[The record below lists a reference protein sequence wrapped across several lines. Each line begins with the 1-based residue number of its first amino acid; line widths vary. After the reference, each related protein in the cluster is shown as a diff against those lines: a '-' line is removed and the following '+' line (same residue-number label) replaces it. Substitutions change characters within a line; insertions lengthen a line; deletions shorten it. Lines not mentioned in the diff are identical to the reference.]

1 MAAERVAGSYRD
13 RKGYVFSSG
22 DRILRS
28 VADAASEV
36 QREFLASKVFEK
48 LVADGRLI
56 RTEIAPDDPATL
68 GVEGATLLLEH
79 ERVPFISYPYEWPFA
94 ALRAAALLHLDVH
107 LKLLDH
113 GYTLSDASAYNVQ
126 FRGPH
131 WPPAGRPGQGH
142 ESPATSVSLAG
153 PEPVFIDVLS
163 VERYVDG
170 AYWDGHRQ
178 FCDQFLN
185 PLLLSARLGI
195 PYNALY
201 RGRLEGLPSAELAP
215 MLRWHHKLRPQT
227 LLNVV
232 LPARFESAA
241 RQGRVD
247 ARAVRA
253 RRPLPRSSLQG
264 MLRGLRRWIEGLS
277 LPSRQT
283 DWTSYAGDNTYEDAA
298 RAAKRDFV
306 ARAVAAT
313 NPGTVLDLGCNTGD
327 YAAVAL
333 EAGAGSAIGAEADPA
348 TAHLAFRR
356 AQEEKLRFLPVVQDA
371 ANPSPSQGWREA
383 ERPSFTDRVAADFL
397 LALAVVHHLAI
408 GRNIPLDETVR
419 WMVGLAPRGV
429 IEFVQKDDTTVRRM
443 LSLREDIFA
452 DYTEAAFRS
461 HLAANARI
469 VEERKVSEEGR
480 VLFLYDRGE

>member
-1 MAAERVAGSYRD
+1 LTTERVAGSYRD

-28 VADAASEV
+28 VAGAASEV
-36 QREFLASKVFEK
+36 QREFLASKVFAK

-68 GVEGATLLLEH
+68 GVEDATLLLEH
-79 ERVPFISYPYEWPFA
+79 ERVPFISYPYEWPFS
-94 ALRAAALLHLDVH
+94 ALRAAALLQLDLHLE
-107 LKLLDH
+107 LLDD

-126 FRGPH
+126 FRGPNRH
-131 WPPAGRPGQGH
+131 AAGRLDEGH
-142 ESPATSVSLAG
+142 SHSTVSLPG

-170 AYWDGHRQ
+170 AYWNGHRQ

-185 PLLLSARLGI
+185 PLLLSAKLGV

-201 RGRLEGLPSAELAP
+201 RGRLEGIPAAELAP
-215 MLRWHHKLRPQT
+215 LLRGRHKLSPQT

-241 RQGRVD
+241 RRGRVD

-253 RRPLPRSSLQG
+253 RRPFPRSSLQG
-264 MLRGLRRWIEGLS
+264 MLRGLRRWIVGLR
-277 LPSRQT
+277 LPLRQT
-283 DWTSYAGDNTYEDAA
+283 DWTSYAGDNTYEDAE
-298 RAAKRDFV
+298 RSAKRDFV
-306 ARAVAAT
+306 ARGVAAT

-348 TAHLAFRR
+348 TADLAFRR

-383 ERPSFTDRVAADFL
+383 ERPSFTNRVAADFL

-408 GRNIPLDETVR
+408 GRNIPLGETVR
-419 WMVGLAPRGV
+419 WMVGLAPKGV

-443 LSLREDIFA
+443 LSLREDIFV
-452 DYTEAAFRS
+452 DYNEDQFRS

-480 VLFLYDRGE
+480 VLFRYDRGE